1 MFDKAKLMLSLA
13 TPSMQRKISLLS
25 AWFEGLIN
33 AISESG
39 VKIDAK
45 VENQED
51 MQAVLLELLRKAR
64 VKSIEG
70 KNALIIELGEQ
81 KGEQKKVR
89 LILSFK
95 SADV

>member
-13 TPSMQRKISLLS
+13 TPSMQRRISLLS
-25 AWFEGLIN
+25 SWFGGLIN

-51 MQAVLLELLRKAR
+51 MQTVLLELLRKA
-64 VKSIEG
+64 KISSIEG
-70 KNALIIELGEQ
+70 KNALILEL
-81 KGEQKKVR
+81 GEQKKVR

-95 SADV
+95 VVDDGSD

>member
-81 KGEQKKVR
+81 KKVR

-95 SADV
+95 VVDDGSD